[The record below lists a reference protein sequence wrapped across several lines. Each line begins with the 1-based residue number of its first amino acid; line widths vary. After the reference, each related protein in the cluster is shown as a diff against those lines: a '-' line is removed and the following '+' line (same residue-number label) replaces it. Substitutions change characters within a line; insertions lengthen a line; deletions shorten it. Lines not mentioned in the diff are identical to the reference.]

1 MNSSANLEDT
11 NNLDPLLNGVF
22 SLPHNLLRY
31 ISYHANTVVM
41 ARWGR
46 CVILL
51 LTSLIVVMSFTST
64 ATAQETYNEDAR
76 GIFEMLDR
84 VTTFLLDALL
94 KVGMIV
100 LLAGAL
106 IWFTAKNSAD
116 RAQTGRWLVGGGIAM
131 MVISLAFTAI
141 TALIEWIAIG
151 GG

>member
-1 MNSSANLEDT
+1 M
-11 NNLDPLLNGVF
+11 V
-22 SLPHNLLRY
+22 
-31 ISYHANTVVM
+31 
-41 ARWGR
+41 RWNR
-46 CVILL
+46 HVILL
-51 LTSLIVVMSFTST
+51 LMALIVLTGFTSPV
-64 ATAQETYNEDAR
+64 TAQGTYNEDAR
-76 GIFEMLDR
+76 GIFDMLDR

-151 GG
+151 GN